1 MHDRE
6 LFATTISAT
15 KELGGW
21 EVIISQHKSLAEL
34 YSELCVRFREL
45 HKILDRTAFD
55 DAELEK
61 VDCALKFIEGLQKIE
76 V

>member
-6 LFATTISAT
+6 LFAATISAT
-15 KELGGW
+15 AELGGR

-45 HKILDRTAFD
+45 HKVFNRTAIED
-55 DAELEK
+55 LELERI
-61 VDCALKFIEGLQKIE
+61 DCALKCIEELLAIE